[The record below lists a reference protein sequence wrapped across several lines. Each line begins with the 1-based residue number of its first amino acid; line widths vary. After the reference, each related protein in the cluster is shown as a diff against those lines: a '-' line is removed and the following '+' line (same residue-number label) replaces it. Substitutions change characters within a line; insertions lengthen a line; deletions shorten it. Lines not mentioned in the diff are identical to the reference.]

1 MENVF
6 ETGGI
11 CHSKTIKVCCFELKK
26 VIFYYF
32 WYDKEKNGGWLDMPI
47 VKLDNVTGGY
57 TRKPVL
63 HDLSFEINEG
73 ELVGLIGL
81 NGAGKST
88 TIKHIIGLMNPHGGE
103 IRVNDVAFNEDPE
116 TYRQSF
122 SYIPETP
129 ILYEELTLKEHLELT
144 AMAYGLDKET
154 FEARSDALLKE
165 FMMEKRLRWFPAHFS
180 KGMRQKVMIMCAFL
194 VNPSLYI
201 IDEPF
206 VGLDPIGIKSLLEQ
220 MMTRKR
226 EGASVLM
233 STHILSTAEK
243 YCDRIILLHEG
254 RVRAQGTMDELRAA
268 FEKPNA
274 SLDDLYIAMTED
286 DTNEQFS

>member
-1 MENVF
+1 MA
-6 ETGGI
+6 
-11 CHSKTIKVCCFELKK
+11 
-26 VIFYYF
+26 
-32 WYDKEKNGGWLDMPI
+32 I
-47 VKLDNVTGGY
+47 VQLNEVTGGY
-57 TRKPVL
+57 SRKPVL
-63 HDLSFEINEG
+63 HDLSFEVNKG

-88 TIKHIIGLMNPHGGE
+88 TIKHIIGLMNAHSGE
-103 IRVNDVAFNEDPE
+103 IRINGVTFSEDPE
-116 TYRQSF
+116 TYRKSF
-122 SYIPETP
+122 TYIPETP
-129 ILYEELTLKEHLELT
+129 ILYEELTLREHLELT
-144 AMAYGLDKET
+144 AMAYGLDKDV
-154 FEARSDALLKE
+154 FEARSAALLKE

-220 MMTRKR
+220 MTERKE

-254 RVRAQGTMDELRAA
+254 RLRASGTMDELRTA
-268 FEKPNA
+268 FNRPDA
-274 SLDDLYIAMTED
+274 SLDDLYLAMTEE
-286 DTNEQFS
+286 NGYE